1 MWGGLRRPKGPLQV
15 SCVLAATM
23 VVAAFSITTT
33 YAQNARNRSW
43 FPEKQSFGA
52 LNERTNANT
61 VTIVSGSPEGA
72 SLSIA
77 HDLSAVLD
85 DGDEFRVLPLVG
97 KGGGQNIRDV
107 RFLKDV
113 DLGIAQANL
122 LNAFRRSNEI
132 GNLDGK
138 IVYIAKLFG
147 EEMHVAVRASS
158 GIHSLDQLA
167 GKTVNLGIASSGTQL
182 SARDIFARLNIKVEE
197 VNLEQSEALEKLR
210 AGQLAAS
217 VLISGKPA
225 APMTKV
231 TAEQGL
237 RLLPVPFAK
246 SLQDD
251 YLPGVLTSEDYPG
264 LVRAGEDVE
273 TVSAAAVL
281 IAYNWPKGSEPYR
294 RLEDF
299 VGRFFSKL
307 DAFTQSPHR
316 HSKWR
321 EANFAAPLAGWA
333 RFQPA
338 EDWLAR
344 NRETLTARR
353 QFNEFLSSRLGVD
366 APGNEEE
373 RERLFKDF
381 VKWSQERERR

>member
-1 MWGGLRRPKGPLQV
+1 MGPLQV

-33 YAQNARNRSW
+33 YAQNARNR

-52 LNERTNANT
+52 LSERANANT

-132 GNLDGK
+132 GSLDGK

-158 GIHSLDQLA
+158 GLRSLEQLA
-167 GKTVNLGIASSGTQL
+167 GKTVNLGRASGGTQL
-182 SARDIFARLNIKVEE
+182 SARDVFSRLNIKVEE
-197 VNLEQSEALEKLR
+197 VNLDQPEALEKVR
-210 AGQLAAS
+210 TGQIAAS

-237 RLLPVPFAK
+237 RLLPIPFVK

-251 YLPGVLTSEDYPG
+251 YLPGILTSEDYPG

-273 TVSAAAVL
+273 TISAAAVL

-307 DAFTQSPHR
+307 DSFTQSPHR

-321 EANFAAPLAGWA
+321 QANFAAPLARWA

-344 NRETLTARR
+344 NRENLTARR

-366 APGNEEE
+366 VPGSEEE
-373 RERLFKDF
+373 RERLFNDF

>member
-1 MWGGLRRPKGPLQV
+1 MWGGLRRPIGPLQV

-23 VVAAFSITTT
+23 VVAAFSITAT
-33 YAQNARNRSW
+33 YAQNARNRW
-43 FPEKQSFGA
+43 FPEKQSFGT
-52 LNERTNANT
+52 LNERSNANT

-77 HDLSAVLD
+77 HDLSAILD
-85 DGDEFRVLPLVG
+85 DGEEFRVLPLVG
-97 KGGGQNIRDV
+97 KGGAQNIRDV
-107 RFLKDV
+107 RFLKGV
-113 DLGIAQANL
+113 DLGIASANL

-132 GNLDGK
+132 GSLDGK
-138 IVYIAKLFG
+138 LVYIAKLFG
-147 EEMHVAVRASS
+147 EEMHVAVRADSN
-158 GIHSLDQLA
+158 IRSLDQLA
-167 GKTVNLGIASSGTQL
+167 GKIVNVGNAGGGTQL
-182 SARDIFARLNIKVEE
+182 SARDIFARLNIKVEA
-197 VNLEQSEALEKLR
+197 VNLDQVEALEKLK
-210 AGQLAAS
+210 AGQIAAS

-316 HSKWR
+316 HPKWR
-321 EANFAAPLAGWA
+321 EANFAAPLAGWT

-344 NRETLTARR
+344 NQQTLTARR
-353 QFNEFLSSRLGVD
+353 QFNEFLSSRLGFD
-366 APGNEEE
+366 APGSEEE
-373 RERLFKDF
+373 RERLFDDF
-381 VKWSQERERR
+381 VKWSQERDRR

>member
-1 MWGGLRRPKGPLQV
+1 MWGGLRRPMGPLQV
-15 SCVLAATM
+15 TCVLAATM
-23 VVAAFSITTT
+23 VVAAFSITAA
-33 YAQNARNRSW
+33 YAQNARNRW
-43 FPEKQSFGA
+43 FPEKQNFGA
-52 LNERTNANT
+52 FAERVNANT
-61 VTIVSGSPEGA
+61 VTIVSGSPDGA
-72 SLSIA
+72 YLSIA
-77 HDLSAVLD
+77 NDLSAVLD
-85 DGDEFRVLPLVG
+85 DGEEFRVLPLVG

-107 RFLKDV
+107 RFLKGV
-113 DLGIAQANL
+113 DLGITQANL
-122 LNAFRRSNEI
+122 LSAFRRSGEI
-132 GNLDGK
+132 GNLDGR

-147 EEMHVAVRASS
+147 EEMHVAVRADSD
-158 GIHSLDQLA
+158 IRSLAQLA
-167 GKTVNLGIASSGTQL
+167 GKRVNLGALGSGTQL
-182 SARDIFARLNIKVEE
+182 TARDVFGRLNIKVDEA
-197 VNLEQSEALEKLR
+197 NLAQADAVAKLE
-210 AGQLAAS
+210 AGQIAAS
-217 VLISGKPA
+217 VLIAGKPA
-225 APMTKV
+225 APMTGLA
-231 TAEQGL
+231 TGGL
-237 RLLPVPFAK
+237 RFLPVPFAK
-246 SLQDD
+246 SLQED

-264 LVRAGEDVE
+264 MVRPGEDVE
-273 TVSAAAVL
+273 TISAAAVL

-344 NRETLTARR
+344 NRESLTARR

-366 APGNEEE
+366 APGSEEE
-373 RERLFKDF
+373 RERLFNDF

>member
-1 MWGGLRRPKGPLQV
+1 
-15 SCVLAATM
+15 M
-23 VVAAFSITTT
+23 VVAAFSITAT
-33 YAQNARNRSW
+33 YAQNARNRWW

-52 LNERTNANT
+52 LSERTNANT

-72 SLSIA
+72 SLAIA

-85 DGDEFRVLPLVG
+85 DGEQFRVLPLVG

-107 RFLKDV
+107 RFLKGV
-113 DLGIAQANL
+113 DLGIAPANL

-147 EEMHVAVRASS
+147 EEMHVAVRANSNIRS
-158 GIHSLDQLA
+158 FEQLA
-167 GKTVNLGIASSGTQL
+167 GKPINLGRTGSGTQL
-182 SARDIFARLNIKVEE
+182 SARDVFSRLNMKIEE
-197 VNLEQSEALEKLR
+197 VNLDQTEALEKLR
-210 AGQLAAS
+210 AGQITAS

-237 RLLPVPFAK
+237 RLLRVPFTK

-264 LVRAGEDVE
+264 LVQAGEDVE
-273 TVSAAAVL
+273 TIAAAAVL

-299 VGRFFSKL
+299 VVRFFSKL

-321 EANFAAPLAGWA
+321 EANFAAPFVGWT

-366 APGNEEE
+366 VPGSEEE
-373 RERLFKDF
+373 RERLFNDF

>member
-1 MWGGLRRPKGPLQV
+1 MWGGLRRPIGPLQV

-33 YAQNARNRSW
+33 YAQNTRNRW

-52 LNERTNANT
+52 LSERANANA
-61 VTIVSGSPEGA
+61 VTIVAGGPEGA

-85 DGDEFRVLPLVG
+85 DGEEFRVLPLVG
-97 KGGGQNIRDV
+97 KGGSQNIRDV
-107 RFLKDV
+107 RFLKGV

-132 GNLDGK
+132 GNLDG
-138 IVYIAKLFG
+138 A
-147 EEMHVAVRASS
+147 
-158 GIHSLDQLA
+158 
-167 GKTVNLGIASSGTQL
+167 NSGTQL
-182 SARDIFARLNIKVEE
+182 SGRDVFSRLNIKIEE
-197 VNLEQSEALEKLR
+197 VNLEQPEALEKVR
-210 AGQLAAS
+210 TGQIAAS

-251 YLPGVLTSEDYPG
+251 YLPGVLTSEDHPG

-273 TVSAAAVL
+273 TISAAAVL

-307 DAFTQSPHR
+307 DAFTQSPYR

-366 APGNEEE
+366 APGSEEE
-373 RERLFKDF
+373 RERLFNDF

>member
-1 MWGGLRRPKGPLQV
+1 
-15 SCVLAATM
+15 M
-23 VVAAFSITTT
+23 VVAAFSTTT

-52 LNERTNANT
+52 LSERANANT

-122 LNAFRRSNEI
+122 LNTFRRSNEI

-158 GIHSLDQLA
+158 GIRSLEQLA
-167 GKTVNLGIASSGTQL
+167 GKTVNLGRASGGTQL
-182 SARDIFARLNIKVEE
+182 SARDVFSRLNIKIEE
-197 VNLEQSEALEKLR
+197 VNLEQPEALEKVR
-210 AGQLAAS
+210 AGQIAAS

-237 RLLPVPFAK
+237 RLLPIPFAK

-251 YLPGVLTSEDYPG
+251 YLPGILTSEDYPG

-273 TVSAAAVL
+273 TISAAAVL

-307 DAFTQSPHR
+307 DSFTQSPHR

-344 NRETLTARR
+344 NRESLTARR

-366 APGNEEE
+366 APGSEEE
-373 RERLFKDF
+373 RERLFNDF

>member
-1 MWGGLRRPKGPLQV
+1 MWGGLRRPMWPLQV
-15 SCVLAATM
+15 TCVLAATM
-23 VVAAFSITTT
+23 VVAAFSITAA
-33 YAQNARNRSW
+33 YAQNARNRW

-52 LNERTNANT
+52 LGERVNANT
-61 VTIVSGSPEGA
+61 VTVVSGSPDGMY
-72 SLSIA
+72 LSIA

-85 DGDEFRVLPLVG
+85 DGEEFRVLPLVG

-107 RFLKDV
+107 RFLKGV

-147 EEMHVAVRASS
+147 EEMHVAVRTDS
-158 GIHSLDQLA
+158 GIRSLDQLA
-167 GKTVNLGIASSGTQL
+167 GKTVNLGRGSSGTRL
-182 SARDIFARLNIKVEE
+182 SARDIFARLNIKIDE
-197 VNLEQSEALEKLR
+197 VNLEQSEALEKVK

-217 VLISGKPA
+217 VLISAKPA

-251 YLPGVLTSEDYPG
+251 YLPGILTSEDYPG
-264 LVRAGEDVE
+264 LVRGGEDVE

-281 IAYNWPKGSEPYR
+281 IAYN
-294 RLEDF
+294 
-299 VGRFFSKL
+299 
-307 DAFTQSPHR
+307 
-316 HSKWR
+316 
-321 EANFAAPLAGWA
+321 
-333 RFQPA
+333 
-338 EDWLAR
+338 
-344 NRETLTARR
+344 
-353 QFNEFLSSRLGVD
+353 
-366 APGNEEE
+366 
-373 RERLFKDF
+373 
-381 VKWSQERERR
+381 